1 MNKMKIASYIILI
14 VSVLAIL
21 YALIFNP
28 ADWIVYAIAIVC
40 IPFLVL
46 SFGLYVQ
53 TNKRGRGG
61 KKRRTIYRLLVKIIN
76 SYLTN
81 LESLCRYHEFNGSNF
96 NQCCNC
102 FPCR

>member
-46 SFGLYVQ
+46 SLSPFSVQ
-53 TNKRGRGG
+53 
-61 KKRRTIYRLLVKIIN
+61 
-76 SYLTN
+76 
-81 LESLCRYHEFNGSNF
+81 LEQLQG
-96 NQCCNC
+96 
-102 FPCR
+102 P

>member
-46 SFGLYVQ
+46 SFGQYFHLD
-53 TNKRGRGG
+53 
-61 KKRRTIYRLLVKIIN
+61 
-76 SYLTN
+76 
-81 LESLCRYHEFNGSNF
+81 F
-96 NQCCNC
+96 
-102 FPCR
+102 

>member
-46 SFGLYVQ
+46 SFGLVCIPFLVLSFGLL
-53 TNKRGRGG
+53 TMSKPI
-61 KKRRTIYRLLVKIIN
+61 KEEEEERREEPFTGY
-76 SYLTN
+76 
-81 LESLCRYHEFNGSNF
+81 
-96 NQCCNC
+96 
-102 FPCR
+102 

>member
-28 ADWIVYAIAIVC
+28 ADWIVYALIFNPADWIVYAIAIVC

-46 SFGLYVQ
+46 SFGLL
-53 TNKRGRGG
+53 TMSKPI
-61 KKRRTIYRLLVKIIN
+61 KEEEEERREEPFTGY
-76 SYLTN
+76 
-81 LESLCRYHEFNGSNF
+81 
-96 NQCCNC
+96 
-102 FPCR
+102 

>member
-1 MNKMKIASYIILI
+1 MNKVKIASYIILI

-46 SFGLYVQ
+46 SFGLL
-53 TNKRGRGG
+53 TMSKPI
-61 KKRRTIYRLLVKIIN
+61 KEEEEERREEPFTGY
-76 SYLTN
+76 
-81 LESLCRYHEFNGSNF
+81 
-96 NQCCNC
+96 
-102 FPCR
+102 

>member
-46 SFGLYVQ
+46 SFGLL
-53 TNKRGRGG
+53 TM
-61 KKRRTIYRLLVKIIN
+61 IYRLLVKIIN

-96 NQCCNC
+96 NQCNNR